1 MARFINVIF
10 AIRKLATAGE
20 QMLCQTQ
27 EQTIQHLRLCQNF
40 FIYYPSLHYCLLC
53 YKLIFDDEQV
63 YLNVEIYMFS
73 LDFWKTHPMKIVY
86 FGTFYMIFHG
96 IIL

>member
-1 MARFINVIF
+1 MIKKVVRFIYVIF

-40 FIYYPSLHYCLLC
+40 YIYYPSLHYCLLY
-53 YKLIFDDEQV
+53 YKLIFDDKQV
-63 YLNVEIYMFS
+63 YLYVEKYVFS
-73 LDFWKTHPMKIVY
+73 LDGSSNQKWMSFPESV
-86 FGTFYMIFHG
+86 
-96 IIL
+96 